1 VEDIRSSLAKKA
13 ATRTK
18 SAPTPIE
25 VEAIDS
31 SSSPSAS
38 SSGFEER
45 IEQSSADEYVG
56 TRITGSSMSKQ
67 KVAPKAADK
76 GKAPLRPRENTVAP
90 GEINLRAENPG
101 KWNKHYG
108 QVREKMGNLEPIH
121 AENQNKVNRIL
132 HVFDNSH
139 KYGPCVGVTRLE
151 RWERAQALGLNP
163 PVEVHE
169 ILSTKQGIE
178 EDEFKHSAFYGMV

>member
-1 VEDIRSSLAKKA
+1 MSSTKSNTNKRTRSGNSVSLKQGTLAFPTTKRTASSTPKAKKA

-31 SSSPSAS
+31 SGSSSPSAS

-108 QVREKMGNLEPIH
+108 QVREKMGNLEPSESLWCSLRSCKLLM
-121 AENQNKVNRIL
+121 ASSSPR
-132 HVFDNSH
+132 
-139 KYGPCVGVTRLE
+139 
-151 RWERAQALGLNP
+151 
-163 PVEVHE
+163 
-169 ILSTKQGIE
+169 
-178 EDEFKHSAFYGMV
+178 